1 MAEFLDNLEL
11 MEKEIAKYRSKFQ
24 ESSEVLN
31 DLAKVQI
38 NFNNLA
44 QKYQEL
50 QEGYHQ
56 LTEHIDES
64 QTVSSLLQAESKS
77 SIERV
82 LQAQRSFEQ
91 RFLELENATKTST
104 TQARESLA
112 QHFANFESAADDRW
126 EEFCDRFS
134 VRLNELEQQIQEL
147 KKEFAQSLKTL
158 GANDSAINARLG
170 HVESEMNS
178 INQIQASTGEQCK
191 GLEER
196 LSQTEQSLS
205 NLELHT
211 RKTRRLVYIMAAIG
225 SILVLFLGG
234 LLFLF
239 QSRNVQLDRQIEQPR
254 ILKPGKSTK

>member
-1 MAEFLDNLEL
+1 MADFLDNLEL
-11 MEKEIAKYRSKFQ
+11 LEKEVAKYRSKFQ

-31 DLAKVQI
+31 DLAKVQLD
-38 NFNNLA
+38 FNNLA
-44 QKYQEL
+44 QKYHDLQKEYNEL
-50 QEGYHQ
+50 K
-56 LTEHIDES
+56 EHIDEAK
-64 QTVSSLLQAESKS
+64 TVSASLQADSKS
-77 SIERV
+77 AIEGV
-82 LQAQRSFEQ
+82 LQAQKSFEQ
-91 RFLELENATKTST
+91 RFLELENATNTST

-134 VRLNELEQQIQEL
+134 VRLNELEQQIKEL

-170 HVESEMNS
+170 SVESEMIS
-178 INQIQASTGEQCK
+178 LKEIQVSTREQCK
-191 GLEER
+191 SLEER
-196 LSQTEQSLS
+196 LSNTEQSLS

-211 RKTRRLVYIMAAIG
+211 IKTRRLVYTMAAIG
-225 SILVLFLGG
+225 SILVLFFGG

-239 QSRNVQLDRQIEQPR
+239 QSRNAQIDRQIEQPR

>member
-1 MAEFLDNLEL
+1 MAEFLDNLQL
-11 MEKEIAKYRSKFQ
+11 LEKEVAKYRSKFQ

-50 QEGYHQ
+50 EEEYHQ
-56 LTEHIDES
+56 LTEHIDEAKKKS
-64 QTVSSLLQAESKS
+64 ASLQSDSKS
-77 SIERV
+77 AIEGV

-91 RFLELENATKTST
+91 RFLELENATNISR
-104 TQARESLA
+104 TQARESLV

-126 EEFCDRFS
+126 GKFCDGFS
-134 VRLNELEQQIQEL
+134 VRLNELEPQIQEL
-147 KKEFAQSLKTL
+147 KKEFAERLKIL

-170 HVESEMNS
+170 SVESEMKS
-178 INQIQASTGEQCK
+178 INQIQVSTAEQCK

-196 LSQTEQSLS
+196 LSKTEQSVS

-211 RKTRRLVYIMAAIG
+211 RKTRRLAYMAAIG
-225 SILVLFLGG
+225 SLLVIFLGG
-234 LLFLF
+234 WLFLF
-239 QSRNVQLDRQIEQPR
+239 QSRNAQLDRKIEQPR
-254 ILKPGKSTK
+254 ILKPGQLTK

>member
-11 MEKEIAKYRSKFQ
+11 LEKEVAKYRSKFQ

-31 DLAKVQI
+31 DLAKVQLD
-38 NFNNLA
+38 FEKLA
-44 QKYQEL
+44 EKYQKLE
-50 QEGYHQ
+50 EEYHQ
-56 LTEHIDES
+56 LTEHINKAKIIS
-64 QTVSSLLQAESKS
+64 ASLQSDSKS
-77 SIERV
+77 AIERV
-82 LQAQRSFEQ
+82 LQAHKSFEQ

-126 EEFCDRFS
+126 EKFCDRFS

-147 KKEFAQSLKTL
+147 KKEFAERLKIL

-170 HVESEMNS
+170 SVESEMKS
-178 INQIQASTGEQCK
+178 INQIQVSTADQCK

-196 LSQTEQSLS
+196 LSKTEQSVS
-205 NLELHT
+205 NLELDT
-211 RKTRRLVYIMAAIG
+211 RKTRRLVYTMGAIG
-225 SILVLFLGG
+225 TILALFLVG
-234 LLFLF
+234 LLFWF
-239 QSRNVQLDRQIEQPR
+239 QSRNAQLDRQIEQPR

>member
-1 MAEFLDNLEL
+1 MAEFLNELEL
-11 MEKEIAKYRSKFQ
+11 LEKEVAKYRSKFQ

-31 DLAKVQI
+31 DLTKVQLD
-38 NFNNLA
+38 FANLA
-44 QKYQEL
+44 QKYQEI
-50 QEGYHQ
+50 QEEYHQ
-56 LTEHIDES
+56 LTEHIDEAKK
-64 QTVSSLLQAESKS
+64 SSASLKAESKS
-77 SIERV
+77 AIERV

-91 RFLELENATKTST
+91 RFLELENATNTST

-126 EEFCDRFS
+126 EEFCDGFS
-134 VRLNELEQQIQEL
+134 VRLNELEQQIKEL

-170 HVESEMNS
+170 RVESEMNS
-178 INQIQASTGEQCK
+178 INQIQLSTAEQCK

-196 LSQTEQSLS
+196 LSKTEQSLS

-211 RKTRRLVYIMAAIG
+211 RTTRQLIYIMAAIG
-225 SILVLFLGG
+225 GILVVFFGG

-239 QSRNVQLDRQIEQPR
+239 QSRNAQLDRQIEQPG